1 MIKCIIVFYT
11 FCKKLLIFN
20 KFFTIILIKGVMM
33 FNRPIYLNQLINF
46 KDKEQIKVITG
57 IRRCG
62 KSSLLELFAQYLKE
76 QGVKENNILQI
87 NFEDLKYNNMTYLE
101 LNELVETQ
109 AQKVKGNLY
118 VFLDELQKIDK
129 WELTVNS
136 LRLKKNIDIYI
147 TGSNAYLLSSQLST
161 YLSGRYVEIKMQPLT
176 FKEFLTFY
184 DFKGMNNDRK
194 FDLFLK
200 YGGMPGLK
208 DFNFDEK
215 MIRQTLDGIFS
226 TVLVKDIVS
235 QADVKDVSL
244 LNKITSFLADN
255 IGNPISLNNI
265 KNTLVSEQLIK
276 KGVHLS
282 AIDNYI
288 SLLEN
293 AFVFYGIKRY
303 DIKGKEYLKTQG
315 KYYMVDTG
323 LRNFFLVFKDMDRG
337 HILENVVFL
346 ELFSRGYKVSIG
358 KIGNTEVDFIATT
371 PNEKIYIQVCET
383 MYSDE
388 TKMRELKPLQ
398 NIKDNYEKLIL
409 TRDNMFVNTD
419 DNGIKILN
427 VVDWLMT

>member
-1 MIKCIIVFYT
+1 MD
-11 FCKKLLIFN
+11 
-20 KFFTIILIKGVMM
+20 KGVIM
-33 FNRPIYLNQLINF
+33 FNRPIYLNQLIKF

-76 QGVKENNILQI
+76 QGTNDNNILQI
-87 NFEDLKYNNMTYLE
+87 NFEDLKYNNINYLE
-101 LNELVETQ
+101 LNNLIETH
-109 AQKVKGNLY
+109 VKNIKGKLY
-118 VFLDELQKIDK
+118 LFLDEVQKVDK

-147 TGSNAYLLSSQLST
+147 TGSNAYMLSSQLST

-184 DFKGMNNDRK
+184 DLDGMNDDRK
-194 FDLFLK
+194 FDLYLK

-235 QADVKDVSL
+235 HAEVKDVSL

-255 IGNPISLNNI
+255 IGNPTSLNKI
-265 KNTLVSEQLIK
+265 KNTLVSEQLVKRGI
-276 KGVHLS
+276 HLS
-282 AIDNYI
+282 AIDNLI
-288 SLLEN
+288 ELLEN

-323 LRNFFLVFKDMDRG
+323 LRNFFLGFKDIDRG
-337 HILENVVFL
+337 HILENIVFL
-346 ELFSRGYKVSIG
+346 ELLSRGYNISIG
-358 KIGNTEVDFIATT
+358 KVGSTEVDFIATT
-371 PNEKIYIQVCET
+371 FNEKIYIQVCET
-383 MYSDE
+383 LNSEE
-388 TKMRELKPLQ
+388 TRKRELKPLQ
-398 NIKDNYEKLIL
+398 SIKDNYEKIIL
-409 TRDNMFVNTD
+409 TKDILFTGTD
-419 DNGIKILN
+419 ENGIKILN
-427 VVDWLMT
+427 IVDWLLN